1 VDLHDIHRSC
11 SFFPSFR
18 QNAFFLFLQPRRQIW
33 ADLRSRPPGSNLSL
47 RHSGV
52 FPASN
57 RVGGVK
63 RCWGVW
69 VGVGGLIRRFGTV
82 HMAVWDGCRRRWVW
96 VLMNGQAD
104 TDGCCV

>member
-1 VDLHDIHRSC
+1 MISTGHAPSSRVSGIFLVPTAKTSDLGG
-11 SFFPSFR
+11 F
-18 QNAFFLFLQPRRQIW
+18 AV
-33 ADLRSRPPGSNLSL
+33 RPPGSNLSL

-82 HMAVWDGCRRRWVW
+82 HMRFGTDAEGDGC
-96 VLMNGQAD
+96 GF
-104 TDGCCV
+104 